1 MRAGSTATGRWFCTG
16 ATRTPLLSSAIE
28 RWHRTEPESPLLPES
43 GLHAAFGG
51 KGGAGKSVIAATV
64 ARLLARRGRRVLAL
78 DSDTLP
84 GLALSLGAV
93 VPELPPLLEA
103 AERGEDGRWRLRKG
117 IGPVRA
123 VRGYATEA
131 PDGVRLL
138 QAGKSGTQGLTP
150 VMGAVNAFHAVV
162 HRLDAADGFADWDI
176 IGDLPGGPRQL
187 AFDWAPYA
195 SRFVLVVEPTSQSM
209 LTGRRILRLVS
220 ARRSTSTALVVNKVA
235 GRKDVERVESFFGT
249 PALGTI
255 PASEDVRRAE
265 AIGAA
270 LLDFSPS
277 SPAVEAIEALVE
289 RLLAR

>member
-1 MRAGSTATGRWFCTG
+1 
-16 ATRTPLLSSAIE
+16 
-28 RWHRTEPESPLLPES
+28 
-43 GLHAAFGG
+43 
-51 KGGAGKSVIAATV
+51 
-64 ARLLARRGRRVLAL
+64 
-78 DSDTLP
+78 
-84 GLALSLGAV
+84 
-93 VPELPPLLEA
+93 
-103 AERGEDGRWRLRKG
+103 
-117 IGPVRA
+117 
-123 VRGYATEA
+123 
-131 PDGVRLL
+131 
-138 QAGKSGTQGLTP
+138 
-150 VMGAVNAFHAVV
+150 MGAVNAFHAVV